1 MKPDYPE
8 DYKPTHHEWIIL
20 AIFIALVLVNFI
32 CSARQ
37 TIQRWPEYNVPADLD
52 EDSTQTETI

>member
-1 MKPDYPE
+1 MIPDSPE
-8 DYKPTHHEWIIL
+8 DYISTRRDRIIL
-20 AIFIALVLVNFI
+20 AILIALVLINFT
-32 CSARQ
+32 CSAHQ